1 MTYTAASLVGVLGA
15 VLVDLVVLRT
25 FLLRRKA
32 FWASYAILAFFQLI
46 VNGLLTGLR
55 IVRYDPRR
63 ILGPRLVY
71 APVED
76 LGFGFAMVLV
86 TLSLWVWAGRRATGR
101 GAPPVPSAGHRT
113 PPGRGDRSRP

>member
-15 VLVDLVVLRT
+15 VLVDLAVLRT

-32 FWASYAILAFFQLI
+32 FWTAYAILAFFQLI
-46 VNGLLTGLR
+46 VNGLLTGLK
-55 IVRYDPRR
+55 IVRYDPHR

-101 GAPPVPSAGHRT
+101 GAPPGPSAARRP
-113 PPGRGDRSRP
+113 PPGPGDRSRP